1 MEQMQQQWLGQ
12 PAYAS
17 NAVKTGMMRQGGQG
31 DGNITRQGDGNT
43 IRQGDSDTTRHWG
56 NENDMVS
63 QQANRTQWFPISLDS
78 LIPYSML
85 ISRPCNII
93 FDV

>member
-1 MEQMQQQWLGQ
+1 MTQTTGTRKPWSHEYSGSHAAMEQMQQQWLGQ

-56 NENDMVS
+56 NENDMP
-63 QQANRTQWFPISLDS
+63 TP
-78 LIPYSML
+78 PT
-85 ISRPCNII
+85 II
-93 FDV
+93 HS